1 MTNVNAVVFVVTFLS
16 YGLYHS
22 ARKNLS
28 EVKTSITHDWM
39 DNTTHFPLFVS
50 REEAN
55 TFLGSLD
62 AAFMIAYAFALF
74 FWGWLG
80 DRLNPKHVVVT
91 GMVRSAV
98 MLILFGC
105 LPVWCNF
112 YNIPYYMATYFV
124 FGLVQACGW
133 PNEIAIMVSLP
144 YLICLYNK
152 YISKNFFCKYFFLY
166 LCKRFV
172 PYTFFFNGLLMLLG
186 GVAVMLSIDSEPKM
200 VAQTEGEEAHT
211 ESYERIQSG
220 QRDPVS
226 IIDAVFLPG
235 VLVYCLC
242 NVCLKLVNYAFFFW
256 LPLYLTETYHWKE
269 YQADEL
275 STFYDVGGI
284 VGSVAGGYV
293 SDKIGC
299 RTPVVVIMLISSI
312 GSLFF
317 YTHASSY
324 IILNAVIMMMVGVT
338 VSGPY
343 NLIVSTISIDLGSQP
358 DLASNEQAMS
368 TVTGLLDGTGS
379 IGSAVGQFFI
389 PIMQKTYGWSYVF
402 YLFMALNMLAT
413 VCILRRCAE
422 DLRKLSTS
430 SSELTPLLDE

>member
-91 GMVRSAV
+91 GMVGSAV

-133 PNEIAIMVSLP
+133 PNEIAIMANWFDKSNRGFVMGIWASCQPVGNVFGSFFIAWILP
-144 YLICLYNK
+144 H
-152 YISKNFFCKYFFLY
+152 
-166 LCKRFV
+166 
-172 PYTFFFNGLLMLLG
+172 G
-186 GVAVMLSIDSEPKM
+186 
-200 VAQTEGEEAHT
+200 
-211 ESYERIQSG
+211 YE
-220 QRDPVS
+220 
-226 IIDAVFLPG
+226 
-235 VLVYCLC
+235 VYCLC

-269 YQADEL
+269 YQL
-275 STFYDVGGI
+275 NYSTTIWPVRLKFK
-284 VGSVAGGYV
+284 
-293 SDKIGC
+293 DKIGC
-299 RTPVVVIMLISSI
+299 RTPVVVIMLFSSI

-324 IILNAVIMMMVGVT
+324 MILNAVIMMMVGVT

-402 YLFMALNMLAT
+402 YLFMALVSVCGLLMNVQKPKT
-413 VCILRRCAE
+413 VE
-422 DLRKLSTS
+422 KVLRKVGFA
-430 SSELTPLLDE
+430 

>member
-1 MTNVNAVVFVVTFLS
+1 CCFCPLDHFIINFAI

-62 AAFMIAYAFALF
+62 ATFMIAYACALF

-91 GMVRSAV
+91 GMVGSAV

-112 YNIPYYMATYFV
+112 YNIPYYMVTYLV

-133 PNEIAIMVSLP
+133 PNEITIMANWFDKSNRGFVMGIWASCQPLGNVFGSFFTAWILP
-144 YLICLYNK
+144 H
-152 YISKNFFCKYFFLY
+152 
-166 LCKRFV
+166 
-172 PYTFFFNGLLMLLG
+172 G
-186 GVAVMLSIDSEPKM
+186 
-200 VAQTEGEEAHT
+200 
-211 ESYERIQSG
+211 YE
-220 QRDPVS
+220 
-226 IIDAVFLPG
+226 
-235 VLVYCLC
+235 VYCLC

-269 YQADEL
+269 YQADEI

-293 SDKIGC
+293 SDKVGC

-317 YTHASSY
+317 YIHAGSY
-324 IILNAVIMMMVGVT
+324 MILNAVIMMIVGVT
-338 VSGPY
+338 ISGPY

-402 YLFMALNMLAT
+402 YLFMDPHD
-413 VCILRRCAE
+413 VVGGERRVRSPPQSPA
-422 DLRKLSTS
+422 R
-430 SSELTPLLDE
+430 